1 MIQLNEKTN
10 VKTLD
15 GIFAL
20 MTETVGKSSKI
31 VFMGI
36 GNFNRCDDAIGAH
49 IISSVIESRLGPE
62 NYRNSLKFKSA
73 AGTKEIMT
81 IAAATTP
88 ENFVDEIIDFK
99 PEVIF
104 YIDCANFDDA
114 AAAPGEARLFY
125 EDSLAHSK
133 AAISTH
139 SMSINLL
146 IEIFKHKIPSA
157 QNVFVG
163 IKPGSIEYDYSP
175 DYIKNITPAV
185 LACGEKIIEYFKNVI
200 LLRMEAF

>member
-1 MIQLNEKTN
+1 MNEKTN

-15 GIFAL
+15 GIFASIN
-20 MTETVGKSSKI
+20 ETVGKSSKI

-49 IISSVIESRLGPE
+49 IISSVVESRLDAE
-62 NYRNSLKFKSA
+62 NYSNSLKFASA
-73 AGTKEIMT
+73 DHSKQIMV
-81 IAAATTP
+81 ISAATTP
-88 ENFVDEIIDFK
+88 ENFVDDIIDFK
-99 PEVIF
+99 PETIF

-114 AAAPGEARLFY
+114 LAAPGEARLFY

-146 IEIFKHKIPSA
+146 IEIFKHKIPAA
-157 QNVFVG
+157 QNIFVG
-163 IKPGSIEYDYSP
+163 IKPESIEYDYSP
-175 DYIKNITPAV
+175 DYIKNITPSV
-185 LACGEKIIEYFKNVI
+185 LACGEKIIEYFKTVI
-200 LLRMEAF
+200 LRNMEAV